1 VVIPLRDDNP
11 VRRVPV
17 VTYLLIALNV
27 AVFLT
32 EPIAFGRVGGDVT
45 QVTQVCRQE
54 RFFERWGAIPHELLR
69 NQQQPTTVVA
79 ASPER
84 HACVVGPSN
93 YRKTPLLSAL
103 TAMFLHGGWLHLLG
117 NMLFLYVF
125 GNNVE
130 DRFGRLRFLL
140 WYLGWGVVA
149 TYGFALL
156 NPASTTAVVGA
167 SGAIAGVL
175 GAYFVLFPRVRVLSL
190 VPIVFFIPMRLPAW
204 LVLGSWFV
212 LQWLY
217 ASGAGVTTGSG
228 VAYAAHVA
236 GFVAGVLV
244 GRRHRVRGPSWA

>member
-32 EPIAFGRVGGDVT
+32 EPIAFGRVGGDVP

-84 HACVVGPSN
+84 HACVVGPSD

-117 NMLFLYVF
+117 NMLLLYGY

-130 DRFGRLRFLL
+130 DR
-140 WYLGWGVVA
+140 VA
-149 TYGFALL
+149 TYAFALL
-156 NPASTTAVVGA
+156 NPTSTTAVVGA

-244 GRRHRVRGPSWA
+244 GRRHRIRRRQWA